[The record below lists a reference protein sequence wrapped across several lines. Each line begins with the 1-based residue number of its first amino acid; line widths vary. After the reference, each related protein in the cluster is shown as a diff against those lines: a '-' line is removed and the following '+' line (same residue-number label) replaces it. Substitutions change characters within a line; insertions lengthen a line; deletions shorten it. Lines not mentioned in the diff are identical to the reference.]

1 MESPHRNP
9 NFTTDRPVAVL
20 MVFLAAV
27 VFGYFSLGQLPVTLM
42 PEMSYPTLTVRTEY
56 PGAAPEEV
64 ENDISRRIEEAL
76 GVVSGLNEISSIS
89 RAGVSDVILEFVWG
103 TSMIDAIQN
112 TLEKLDL
119 VYMPREAEK
128 PLLLHYDPS
137 LDPVMELSLSGSSRS
152 IKYKGDEGLRRL
164 RRIAELQVKR
174 QIEPVKGVAAAR
186 VRGGLEEEIHVLI
199 DEAKLQRVNLSIS
212 QVLSRLRAENINA
225 AGGRIREGGAEYMI
239 RTINEY
245 QNLEEIAN
253 TIVFRRDGREIRV
266 KDLGEVVYGQ
276 RDREML
282 THTDGRE
289 SVQIDIYKE
298 ADANMVEVAKFVN
311 ELVGEISGSSR
322 STLAGKLRAEE
333 DAYLRVV
340 ADRSIFIDNSIKEVR
355 NTAIFGGILAIMVL
369 LGFLR
374 DIRTTAIIAVS
385 IPISILVTFAP
396 LNILEVSLNIM
407 SLGGLAMGIGMLVDS
422 SIVVLESIYR
432 CRQEGDSIRAAAIRG
447 TTEVRG
453 AVIASTLTSIC
464 VFFPMVFVEGL
475 AGQVFSDLGLT
486 VVTSLIASLIVAV
499 LFIPMLASRTGFK
512 LQAGV
517 GMVSHT
523 LGSIEGRISLS
534 TLWLRIILPI
544 VILLVVMIGLVLGYS
559 WWMVSI
565 SDDPRFEEEIVYGA
579 LALTTLTVCS
589 VAAFVCPLLA
599 SLAKRLHDLGQ
610 PAWWLL
616 AFLPILLPVFALMII
631 PELYLGLAASVLLLP
646 ICCIPGAILTIILL
660 VIPGNSTNNRFG
672 PASYQNQSLAKLWGS
687 FRAFYE
693 SMARNQGNFF
703 FQSVAAVYFALRLAI
718 SFMLELIGLSFLWSI
733 RTIGA
738 TCLFTYQIFLK
749 LGSLFALF
757 FRKSLGTSKDS
768 EETVDTRTRLYSKL
782 IRWALASPTAMAVL
796 TASCFA
802 LTYWVGTQLETELLP
817 EVHQSEFTFE
827 VALPVGTPLDQTVS
841 ILDDVEKTILK
852 DKEIKSKIEAI
863 EKAAADLSNTDPKAN
878 EVARLNME
886 KLLLEFSTITQE
898 MELKMPSQE
907 EIIETLKSGDSESFF
922 SGKFTDKTWERINDL
937 GNIDTLLVMY
947 GFDTTNMKR
956 SDEGEH
962 STRFKVL
969 LKPSDNPK
977 QTEEEV
983 IARLRSMFEEVPD
996 ITTRVTRPVLFS
1008 SKKPV
1013 VIQINGEELPELKQY
1028 SDEATAL
1035 LSKESD
1041 LADVEPTLRS
1051 GAPEVQITYDRQQ
1064 IIRHDLN
1071 LNSVANQVR
1080 DMVKGSEATRL
1091 NRRDRR
1097 VPIVVRLA
1105 EKDRAQV
1112 ADVGKLTINPGAETP
1127 IPLNSIAKLTVGEGP
1142 SEIRRIDGKR
1152 VALVQANIGDRSLGS
1167 AVETANRT
1175 LRQKIDWP
1183 GYMDFFITGQN
1194 KEWERSRSSLYLALG
1209 LSLFLVY
1216 VIMASQFESM
1226 VQPLIIMFT
1235 IPMAFV
1241 GTVLGLKILGIN
1253 LSVVVFLGM
1262 IMLAGIV
1269 VNNAIVLVDY
1279 ANKLRS
1285 RGLALKEAI
1294 VQAGC
1299 VRLRPILMTT
1309 ATTVLGLLP
1318 MALGLGDGAEIRTPM
1333 AIAVISGLLTST
1345 FLTLLVIPTIYYLFG
1360 LAGERLFQ
1368 VKEE

>member
-9 NFTTDRPVAVL
+9 SFTTDRPVAVL

-64 ENDISRRIEEAL
+64 ENDISRPIEEAL

-89 RAGVSDVILEFVWG
+89 RAGVSDVVLEFVWG
-103 TSMIDAIQN
+103 TPMVDAIQN

-119 VYMPREAEK
+119 VYLPREAEK

-137 LDPVMELSLSGSSRS
+137 LDPVMELSLSGSSSS
-152 IKYKGDEGLRRL
+152 IKYRGDEGLRRL

-174 QIEPVKGVAAAR
+174 LIEPVKGVAAAR

-199 DEAKLQRVNLSIS
+199 DEAKLQRVNLSIG

-245 QNLEEIAN
+245 QTLEEIAD
-253 TIVFRRDGREIRV
+253 TIVFRREGREIRV
-266 KDLGEVVYGQ
+266 KDLGQVVHGQ

-282 THTDGRE
+282 THTDGAE

-298 ADANMVEVAKFVN
+298 ADANMVAVAKRVIA
-311 ELVGEISGSSR
+311 LVGEVPTSR
-322 STLAGKLRAEE
+322 NKKDDKTKSPRELQREKMKKLFRGPTLAGKLFNEE
-333 DAYLRVV
+333 QAKLRVV
-340 ADRSIFIDNSIKEVR
+340 ADRSVFIDNSIKEVV
-355 NTAIFGGILAIMVL
+355 NTAIVGGILAVIVL
-369 LGFLR
+369 LLFLR
-374 DIRTTAIIAVS
+374 DIRTTAIIALS
-385 IPISILVTFAP
+385 IPISIFVTFAP
-396 LNILEVSLNIM
+396 LNLLNVSLNIM

-432 CRQEGDSIRAAAIRG
+432 CREEGDSTRSAAIRG

-486 VVTSLIASLIVAV
+486 VVTSLVAALIVAV

-512 LQAGV
+512 LQTGA
-517 GMVSHT
+517 GMVSHA
-523 LGSIEGRISLS
+523 LGSLEGRISLS
-534 TLWLRIILPI
+534 TLWLRIILPL
-544 VILLVVMIGLVLGYS
+544 VILLVVMIGLVLGYN

-565 SDDPRFEEEIVYGA
+565 SDDPRFEEEIVYRT

-589 VAAFVCPLLA
+589 VAACAWPLFIA
-599 SLAKRLHDLGQ
+599 LAKRLHDLGQ
-610 PAWWLL
+610 SAWWLL
-616 AFLPILLPVFALMII
+616 TFLPIPLPVLVMILSTELFQALVLIALPILLLV
-631 PELYLGLAASVLLLP
+631 
-646 ICCIPGAILTIILL
+646 CCIPGAILTILLL
-660 VIPGNSTNNRFG
+660 VIPGGAGDNRFG
-672 PASYQNQSLAKLWGS
+672 PSAENNPRLAKLWGS
-687 FRAFYE
+687 FRAFDE
-693 SMARNQGNFF
+693 SRKRSGQTFLFTAP
-703 FQSVAAVYFALRLAI
+703 YFVLRLAI
-718 SFMLELIGLSFLWSI
+718 SFLLEVIGLSLVWTI
-733 RTIGA
+733 RVLTGA
-738 TCLFTYQIFLK
+738 ALFGYRVLLK
-749 LGSLFALF
+749 IGSLFGRLF
-757 FRKSLGTSKDS
+757 SRFGDGKIADS
-768 EETVDTRTRLYSKL
+768 ADGDSGVYPRL
-782 IRWALASPTAMAVL
+782 IRWALASPAAMPALIVGCFGL
-796 TASCFA
+796 TW
-802 LTYWVGTQLETELLP
+802 WVGKQLETELLP

-827 VALPVGTPLDQTVS
+827 ASLPVGTPLDQTIS
-841 ILDDVEKTILK
+841 ILDGVEKSILK
-852 DKEIKSKIEAI
+852 KKEA
-863 EKAAADLSNTDPKAN
+863 
-878 EVARLNME
+878 
-886 KLLLEFSTITQE
+886 
-898 MELKMPSQE
+898 
-907 EIIETLKSGDSESFF
+907 
-922 SGKFTDKTWERINDL
+922 L
-937 GNIDTLLVMY
+937 GIDTLLVMY

-962 STRFKVL
+962 SARFKVL
-969 LKPSDNPK
+969 LKPSSKPSEA
-977 QTEEEV
+977 EERV
-983 IARLRSMFEEVPD
+983 IGKLRAMFGEVPD
-996 ITTRVTRPVLFS
+996 MTTRVTRPVLFS

-1013 VIQINGEELPELKQY
+1013 VIQINGDDLPELKRY

-1035 LSKESD
+1035 LSREPA

-1064 IIRHDLN
+1064 IIRHGLN
-1071 LNSVANQVR
+1071 LSTVANQVR
-1080 DMVKGSEATRL
+1080 DMVKGAEATRF

-1105 EKDRAQV
+1105 EKDRGQV
-1112 ADVGKLTINPGAETP
+1112 ADVGKLTINPGGDTP

-1152 VALVQANIGDRSLGS
+1152 VALVQANIGAGSLGT
-1167 AVETANRT
+1167 AVDAAKRT
-1175 LRQKIDWP
+1175 LDQGINWP
-1183 GYMDFFITGQN
+1183 GYMRFFITGQN
-1194 KEWERSRSSLYLALG
+1194 EEWERSRTSLYLALG

-1216 VIMASQFESM
+1216 VIMASQFESL
-1226 VQPLIIMFT
+1226 VQPFIIMFT

-1241 GTVLGLKILGIN
+1241 GTVLGLKMLGIN

-1279 ANKLRS
+1279 ANTLRG
-1285 RGLALKEAI
+1285 RGLALREAI
-1294 VQAGC
+1294 IQAGC

-1333 AIAVISGLLTST
+1333 AVAVICGLLTST
-1345 FLTLLVIPTIYYLFG
+1345 VLTLLVIPTIYYLFG
-1360 LAGERLFQ
+1360 LAGQRFFQ
-1368 VKEE
+1368 AREE

>member
-27 VFGYFSLGQLPVTLM
+27 VFGYFSLSQLPVTLM

-103 TSMIDAIQN
+103 TPMVDAIQN

-119 VYMPREAEK
+119 VYLPREAEK

-137 LDPVMELSLSGSSRS
+137 LDPVMELSLSGSSSS
-152 IKYKGDEGLRRL
+152 IKYRGDEGLRRL

-174 QIEPVKGVAAAR
+174 LIEPIKGVAAAR

-199 DEAKLQRVNLSIS
+199 DEAKLQRVNLSIN

-245 QNLEEIAN
+245 QTLEEIAD
-253 TIVFRRDGREIRV
+253 TIVFRREGREIRV
-266 KDLGEVVYGQ
+266 KDLGQVVHGQ

-282 THTDGRE
+282 THTDGEE

-298 ADANMVEVAKFVN
+298 ADANMVAVAKRVTA
-311 ELVGEISGSSR
+311 LVGEVPSPGKKKEDKPKDSR
-322 STLAGKLRAEE
+322 ELQREKMKNFFRGPTLAGKLYNEE
-333 DAYLRVV
+333 QAKLRVV
-340 ADRSIFIDNSIKEVR
+340 ADRSVFIDNSIQEVL
-355 NTAIFGGILAIMVL
+355 NTAMLGGLLAVIVL
-369 LGFLR
+369 LLFLR
-374 DIRTTAIIAVS
+374 DIRTTAIIALS

-396 LNILEVSLNIM
+396 LNILDVSLNIM

-432 CRQEGDSIRAAAIRG
+432 CREEGDSTRAAAIRG

-486 VVTSLIASLIVAV
+486 VVTSLIAALIVAV
-499 LFIPMLASRTGFK
+499 LFIPMLASRGGFK
-512 LQAGV
+512 LQSGGLVLHA
-517 GMVSHT
+517 
-523 LGSIEGRISLS
+523 LGSLQGRISLP
-534 TLWLRIILPI
+534 TLWRG
-544 VILLVVMIGLVLGYS
+544 ILLPLCVLLALMVGAKLGYTYWS
-559 WWMVSI
+559 MREI
-565 SDDPRFEEEIVYGA
+565 DDPETLEKISFGASA
-579 LALTTLTVCS
+579 LAMFSLWSNVCTWPLF
-589 VAAFVCPLLA
+589 VA
-599 SLAKRLHDLGQ
+599 LAKRLHDRGKSV
-610 PAWWLL
+610 WWLL
-616 AFLPILLPVFALMII
+616 AVFPVFEGLFLP
-631 PELYLGLAASVLLLP
+631 GSV
-646 ICCIPGAILTIILL
+646 GD
-660 VIPGNSTNNRFG
+660 NRFG
-672 PASYQNQSLAKLWGS
+672 PSAENSPSLAKLWGS
-687 FRAFYE
+687 FRNYDE
-693 SMARNQGNFF
+693 SRKRIGRLFRYTAP
-703 FQSVAAVYFALRLAI
+703 YFALRLII
-718 SFMLELIGLSFLWSI
+718 SLLLELIGLSLVWSI
-733 RTIGA
+733 RIVTGIALYG
-738 TCLFTYQIFLK
+738 YRSVLK
-749 LGSLFALF
+749 IGSLFGFLF
-757 FRKSLGTSKDS
+757 SRSGSGKTGNIADVTSGF
-768 EETVDTRTRLYSKL
+768 YSRL
-782 IRWALASPTAMAVL
+782 IRWALASPGVMLALIVGCFGL
-796 TASCFA
+796 T
-802 LTYWVGTQLETELLP
+802 WWIGKQLETELLP

-827 VALPVGTPLDQTVS
+827 ASLPVGTPLDRTIS
-841 ILDDVEKTILK
+841 ILDEIEKSILK
-852 DKEIKSKIEAI
+852 KRE
-863 EKAAADLSNTDPKAN
+863 
-878 EVARLNME
+878 
-886 KLLLEFSTITQE
+886 
-898 MELKMPSQE
+898 ELGIGS
-907 EIIETLKSGDSESFF
+907 
-922 SGKFTDKTWERINDL
+922 
-937 GNIDTLLVMY
+937 LLVMY

-962 STRFKVL
+962 SARFKVL
-969 LKPSDNPK
+969 LEPSKNPEK
-977 QTEEEV
+977 AENRV
-983 IARLRSMFEEVPD
+983 IARLRAMFSEVPD
-996 ITTRVTRPVLFS
+996 VTTRVTRPVLFS

-1013 VIQINGEELPELKQY
+1013 VIQINGEDLPELKRY

-1035 LSKESD
+1035 LAREPA

-1064 IIRHDLN
+1064 IIRHGLN

-1105 EKDRAQV
+1105 KKDREQV
-1112 ADVGKLTINPGAETP
+1112 ADVGKLTINPGADTP

-1152 VALVQANIGDRSLGS
+1152 VALVQANIGAGSLGT
-1167 AVETANRT
+1167 AVEAANGA
-1175 LRQKIDWP
+1175 LGQGINWP
-1183 GYMDFFITGQN
+1183 GHMDFFITGQN
-1194 KEWERSRSSLYLALG
+1194 REWERSRTSLYLALG

-1216 VIMASQFESM
+1216 VIMASQFESL
-1226 VQPLIIMFT
+1226 VQPFIIMFT

-1241 GTVLGLKILGIN
+1241 GTVLGLKMLGIN

-1279 ANKLRS
+1279 ANTLRG
-1285 RGLALKEAI
+1285 RGLALREAI
-1294 VQAGC
+1294 VRAGC

-1333 AIAVISGLLTST
+1333 AVAVISGLLTST
-1345 FLTLLVIPTIYYLFG
+1345 VLTLLVIPTIYYLFG

-1368 VKEE
+1368 ARQE

>member
-1 MESPHRNP
+1 MESQHRNP

-20 MVFLAAV
+20 MVFLASV

-76 GVVSGLNEISSIS
+76 GVVGGLNKISSIS

-103 TSMIDAIQN
+103 TSMVDAIQN

-119 VYMPREAEK
+119 VRMPREAEK

-174 QIEPVKGVAAAR
+174 AIEPITGVAAAR

-212 QVLSRLRAENINA
+212 QILNRLRAENINA

-253 TIVFRRDGREIRV
+253 TIVFRREGREIRV
-266 KDLGEVVYGQ
+266 KDLGQVVYGQ

-282 THTDGRE
+282 THTNGE
-289 SVQIDIYKE
+289 VSVQIDIYKE
-298 ADANMVEVAKFVN
+298 ADANMIAVAKRVRA
-311 ELVGEISGSSR
+311 LIGEPTMKDDSESSGISAGGRGGPGRRSSR
-322 STLAGKLRAEE
+322 SSSYRREQFLAMFRGPTLAGKLNAEE
-333 DAYLRVV
+333 QAKLRVV
-340 ADRSIFIDNSIKEVR
+340 ADRSIFIDNSIQEVVK
-355 NTAIFGGILAIMVL
+355 TAIMGGILAVIVL
-369 LGFLR
+369 LLFLR
-374 DIRTTAIIAVS
+374 DIRTTSIIAVS

-396 LNILEVSLNIM
+396 LNILQVSLNIM

-432 CRQEGDSIRAAAIRG
+432 CREEGDTTRSAAIRG
-447 TTEVRG
+447 TKEVRG

-486 VVTSLIASLIVAV
+486 VVTSLIAALIVAV
-499 LFIPMLASRTGFK
+499 LFIPMLASRTGFR
-512 LQAGV
+512 LQAGI
-517 GMVSHT
+517 GMVSHG
-523 LGSIEGRISLS
+523 LGSLEGRISLS
-534 TLWLRIILPI
+534 TLWLRILLPMG
-544 VILLVVMIGLVLGYS
+544 VLLVLMVGMVLGYTY
-559 WWMVSI
+559 WMMQDV
-565 SDDPRFEEEIVYGA
+565 DDLQIDENVAYGA
-579 LALTTLTVCS
+579 LAGTVFTVW
-589 VAAFVCPLLA
+589 VAACAWPLFIA
-599 SLAKRLHDLGQ
+599 LAKRLHDRGKS
-610 PAWWLL
+610 AWWLL
-616 AFLPILLPVFALMII
+616 AVFPLFESLFLP
-631 PELYLGLAASVLLLP
+631 GD
-646 ICCIPGAILTIILL
+646 PGD
-660 VIPGNSTNNRFG
+660 NRFG
-672 PASYQNQSLAKLWGS
+672 PSAPDSQRLAKLWGT
-687 FRAFYE
+687 FRAFDE
-693 SMARNQGNFF
+693 SRKRSGQTFLFTAP
-703 FQSVAAVYFALRLAI
+703 YFALRLAI
-718 SFMLELIGLSFLWSI
+718 SFLLEVIGLSLVWSI
-733 RTIGA
+733 RAIA
-738 TCLFTYQIFLK
+738 FIL
-749 LGSLFALF
+749 LGIYRAIL
-757 FRKSLGTSKDS
+757 RVGRWLGMLLSRLIPSKTD
-768 EETVDTRTRLYSKL
+768 ETEMDINRGFYPRL
-782 IRWALASPTAMAVL
+782 IRWALASPGIMLALIVGCFGL
-796 TASCFA
+796 TW
-802 LTYWVGTQLETELLP
+802 WVGKQLETELLP

-827 VALPVGTPLDQTVS
+827 VSLPVGTPLGQTVS
-841 ILDDVEKTILK
+841 ILDDVETTILK
-852 DKEIKSKIEAI
+852 KRE
-863 EKAAADLSNTDPKAN
+863 
-878 EVARLNME
+878 
-886 KLLLEFSTITQE
+886 
-898 MELKMPSQE
+898 EL
-907 EIIETLKSGDSESFF
+907 G
-922 SGKFTDKTWERINDL
+922 
-937 GNIDTLLVMY
+937 IDTLLVMY
-947 GFDTTNMKR
+947 GFDTTNMKH

-962 STRFKVL
+962 SARFKVL
-969 LKPSDNPK
+969 LEPTDNPEQAEK
-977 QTEEEV
+977 EV
-983 IARLRSMFEEVPD
+983 IARLRGMFEEVPD
-996 ITTRVTRPVLFS
+996 VTTRVTRPVLFS

-1013 VIQINGEELPELKQY
+1013 VIQINGDDLPELKRY

-1035 LSKESD
+1035 LSREPA

-1064 IIRHDLN
+1064 IIRHGLN
-1071 LNSVANQVR
+1071 LSTVANQVR
-1080 DMVKGSEATRL
+1080 DMVKGAEATRF

-1105 EKDRAQV
+1105 ESDREQV
-1112 ADVGKLTINPGAETP
+1112 ADVGKLTINPGGDTP

-1152 VALVQANIGDRSLGS
+1152 VALVQANIGAGSLGS
-1167 AVETANRT
+1167 AVEVAKRT
-1175 LRQKIDWP
+1175 LGQGIDWP
-1183 GYMDFFITGQN
+1183 GYMGFFITGQN
-1194 KEWERSRSSLYLALG
+1194 EEWERSRTSLYLALG

-1216 VIMASQFESM
+1216 VIMASQFESL
-1226 VQPLIIMFT
+1226 VQPFIIMFT

-1241 GTVLGLKILGIN
+1241 GTVLGLKWLGIN

-1279 ANKLRS
+1279 ANTLRG

-1299 VRLRPILMTT
+1299 IRLRPILMTT

-1333 AIAVISGLLTST
+1333 AIAVICGLLTST
-1345 FLTLLVIPTIYYLFG
+1345 FLTLMVIPTIYYLFG

-1368 VKEE
+1368 AKPE

>member
-1 MESPHRNP
+1 MGMEPSNRNH

-76 GVVSGLNEISSIS
+76 GVVGGLNEISSIS

-103 TSMIDAIQN
+103 TSMGDAIQN

-119 VYMPREAEK
+119 VRMPREAEK

-137 LDPVMELSLSGSSRS
+137 LDPVMELSLSGSSKS
-152 IKYKGDEGLRRL
+152 IKYQGDEGLRRL

-174 QIEPVKGVAAAR
+174 RLEPIKGVAAAR

-239 RTINEY
+239 RTVNEY
-245 QNLEEIAN
+245 QNLEEIAD

-266 KDLGEVVYGQ
+266 KDLGQVVYGQ
-276 RDREML
+276 RDREMM
-282 THTDGRE
+282 TKTDGAE

-298 ADANMVEVAKFVN
+298 ADANMIKVADDVKK
-311 ELVGEISGSSR
+311 LVGEISGSTR

-340 ADRSIFIDNSIKEVR
+340 ADRSIFIDNSISEVKQ
-355 NTAIFGGILAIMVL
+355 TAYMGGILAIIVL
-369 LGFLR
+369 LLFLR
-374 DIRTTAIIAVS
+374 DLRTTAIIALS

-396 LNILEVSLNIM
+396 LNILDVSLNIM

-432 CRQEGDSIRAAAIRG
+432 CREEGDSIRNAAIRG
-447 TTEVRG
+447 TKEVRG

-499 LFIPMLASRTGFK
+499 LFIPMLASRAGFHLK
-512 LQAGV
+512 SGV
-517 GMVSHT
+517 GMASHFF
-523 LGSIEGRISLS
+523 GSIKGRLSLS
-534 TLWLRIILPI
+534 AFWLGFMLPA
-544 VILLVVMIGLVLGYS
+544 VVLLGAMIGLSEGYAA
-559 WWMVSI
+559 WMVSAV
-565 SDDPRFEEEIVYGA
+565 DDPRFEKEIND
-579 LALTTLTVCS
+579 TS
-589 VAAFVCPLLA
+589 VAYSVLRIWAWVCLVPLIIA
-599 SLAKRLHDLGQ
+599 WAKRLHDVGMS
-610 PAWWLL
+610 AWWLITIVV
-616 AFLPILLPVFALMII
+616 PIFVSFVRGDS
-631 PELYLGLAASVLLLP
+631 ELNRYGESNTEDQN
-646 ICCIPGAILTIILL
+646 LT
-660 VIPGNSTNNRFG
+660 
-672 PASYQNQSLAKLWGS
+672 KLWGS
-687 FRAFYE
+687 FGAFVNSYK
-693 SMARNQGNFF
+693 GIKIFF
-703 FQSVAAVYFALRLAI
+703 SRYRIPELYYFAWVFTSLYFVLRLAI
-718 SFMLELIGLSFLWSI
+718 SFLLELIGLSLVWLIRAVAFLSLAI
-733 RTIGA
+733 YRGITIIGA
-738 TCLFTYQIFLK
+738 YLGRGLNKIFGK
-749 LGSLFALF
+749 KTGEDNVWIYNS
-757 FRKSLGTSKDS
+757 
-768 EETVDTRTRLYSKL
+768 L
-782 IRWALASPTAMAVL
+782 IRWAINSPVSMIVLAIA
-796 TASCFA
+796 CFFI
-802 LTYWVGTQLETELLP
+802 TYTVGRQLDTELLP

-827 VALPVGTPLDQTVS
+827 VALPVGTPLDQTVKILGEVEKK
-841 ILDDVEKTILK
+841 ILD
-852 DKEIKSKIEAI
+852 SK
-863 EKAAADLSNTDPKAN
+863 NN
-878 EVARLNME
+878 EDN
-886 KLLLEFSTITQE
+886 K
-898 MELKMPSQE
+898 
-907 EIIETLKSGDSESFF
+907 
-922 SGKFTDKTWERINDL
+922 
-937 GNIDTLLVMY
+937 IDTLLVMY
-947 GFDTTNMKR
+947 GFDTSNMKR

-962 STRFKVL
+962 SARFKVL
-969 LKPSDNPK
+969 LKETATPYA
-977 QTEEEV
+977 TEELV
-983 IARLRSMFEEVPD
+983 IAKLRELFDDVPD

-1013 VIQINGEELPELKQY
+1013 VIQINGEELPELKEY
-1028 SDEATAL
+1028 SDQSTTL
-1035 LSKESD
+1035 LSKESE
-1041 LADVEPTLRS
+1041 LTDVEPTLRS

-1064 IIRHDLN
+1064 IIRHGLN
-1071 LNSVANQVR
+1071 INSIANQVR

-1105 EKDRAQV
+1105 KEDRGQV
-1112 ADVGKLTINPGAETP
+1112 ADVGQLTVNPSGETP
-1127 IPLNSIAKLTVGEGP
+1127 IPLNAVAELTVGEGP

-1152 VALVQANIGDRSLGS
+1152 VALVQANIGDGSLGS
-1167 AVETANRT
+1167 AVEVAKRV
-1175 LRQKIDWP
+1175 LMEKVDWP

-1194 KEWERSRSSLYLALG
+1194 KEWERSRTSLYLALG

-1216 VIMASQFESM
+1216 VIMASQFESLT
-1226 VQPLIIMFT
+1226 QPLIIMFT

-1241 GTVLGLKILGIN
+1241 GTVLGLEILGIN

-1279 ANKLRS
+1279 ANTLRG
-1285 RGLALKEAI
+1285 RGIPLKEAI
-1294 VQAGC
+1294 IKAGC

-1318 MALGLGDGAEIRTPM
+1318 MAIGLGDGAEIRTPM
-1333 AIAVISGLLTST
+1333 AVAVISGLLTST
-1345 FLTLLVIPTIYYLFG
+1345 LLTLLVIPTIYYLFA
-1360 LAGERLFQ
+1360 LVGERFFQ
-1368 VKEE
+1368 SVEE

>member
-1 MESPHRNP
+1 MESQHRNP

-20 MVFLAAV
+20 MVFLASV

-76 GVVSGLNEISSIS
+76 GVVGGLNKISSIS

-103 TSMIDAIQN
+103 TSMVDAIQN

-119 VYMPREAEK
+119 VRMPREAEK

-174 QIEPVKGVAAAR
+174 AIEPITGVAAAR

-212 QVLSRLRAENINA
+212 QILNRLRAENINA

-253 TIVFRRDGREIRV
+253 TIVFRREGREIRV
-266 KDLGEVVYGQ
+266 KDLGQVVYGQ

-282 THTDGRE
+282 THTNGE
-289 SVQIDIYKE
+289 VSVQIDIYKE
-298 ADANMVEVAKFVN
+298 ADANMIAVAKRVRA
-311 ELVGEISGSSR
+311 LIGEPTMKDDSESSGISAGGRGGPGRRSSR
-322 STLAGKLRAEE
+322 SSSYRREQFLAMFRGPTLAGKLNAEE
-333 DAYLRVV
+333 QAKLRVV
-340 ADRSIFIDNSIKEVR
+340 ADRSIFIDNSIQEVVK
-355 NTAIFGGILAIMVL
+355 TAIMGGILAVIVL
-369 LGFLR
+369 LLFLR
-374 DIRTTAIIAVS
+374 DIRTTSIIAVS

-396 LNILEVSLNIM
+396 LNILQVSLNIM

-432 CRQEGDSIRAAAIRG
+432 CREEGDTTRSAAIRG
-447 TTEVRG
+447 TKEVRG

-486 VVTSLIASLIVAV
+486 VVTSLIAALIVAV
-499 LFIPMLASRTGFK
+499 LFIPMLASRTGFR
-512 LQAGV
+512 LQAGI
-517 GMVSHT
+517 GMVSHG
-523 LGSIEGRISLS
+523 LGSLEGRISLA
-534 TLWLRIILPI
+534 TLWLRILLPMG
-544 VILLVVMIGLVLGYS
+544 VLLVLMVGMVLGYTY
-559 WWMVSI
+559 WMMQDV
-565 SDDPRFEEEIVYGA
+565 DDLQIDENVAYGA
-579 LALTTLTVCS
+579 LAGTVFTVW
-589 VAAFVCPLLA
+589 VAACAWPLFIT
-599 SLAKRLHDLGQ
+599 LAKRLHDRGKS
-610 PAWWLL
+610 AWWLL
-616 AFLPILLPVFALMII
+616 AVFPLFESLFLP
-631 PELYLGLAASVLLLP
+631 GD
-646 ICCIPGAILTIILL
+646 PGD
-660 VIPGNSTNNRFG
+660 NRFG
-672 PASYQNQSLAKLWGS
+672 PSAPDSQRLAKLWGA
-687 FRAFYE
+687 FRAFDE
-693 SMARNQGNFF
+693 SRKRSGQTFLFTAP
-703 FQSVAAVYFALRLAI
+703 YFALRLAI
-718 SFMLELIGLSFLWSI
+718 SFLLEVIGLSLVWSI
-733 RTIGA
+733 RTIA
-738 TCLFTYQIFLK
+738 FIL
-749 LGSLFALF
+749 LGIYRAIL
-757 FRKSLGTSKDS
+757 RVGRWLGMLLSRLIPSKGD
-768 EETVDTRTRLYSKL
+768 ETEMDINRGFYPRL
-782 IRWALASPTAMAVL
+782 IRWALASPGIMLALIVGCFGL
-796 TASCFA
+796 TW
-802 LTYWVGTQLETELLP
+802 WVGKQLETELLP

-827 VALPVGTPLDQTVS
+827 VSLPVGTPLGQTVS
-841 ILDDVEKTILK
+841 ILDDVETTILK
-852 DKEIKSKIEAI
+852 IRE
-863 EKAAADLSNTDPKAN
+863 
-878 EVARLNME
+878 
-886 KLLLEFSTITQE
+886 
-898 MELKMPSQE
+898 EL
-907 EIIETLKSGDSESFF
+907 G
-922 SGKFTDKTWERINDL
+922 
-937 GNIDTLLVMY
+937 IDTLLVMY

-962 STRFKVL
+962 SARFKVL
-969 LKPSDNPK
+969 LEPTDNPEQAEK
-977 QTEEEV
+977 EV
-983 IARLRSMFEEVPD
+983 IARLRDMFEEVPD
-996 ITTRVTRPVLFS
+996 VTTRVTRPVLFS

-1013 VIQINGEELPELKQY
+1013 VIQINGDDLPELKRY

-1035 LSKESD
+1035 LSREPA

-1064 IIRHDLN
+1064 IIRHGLN
-1071 LNSVANQVR
+1071 LSTVANQVR
-1080 DMVKGSEATRL
+1080 DMVKGAEATRF

-1105 EKDRAQV
+1105 ESDREQV
-1112 ADVGKLTINPGAETP
+1112 ADVGKLTINPGGDTP

-1152 VALVQANIGDRSLGS
+1152 VALVQANIGAGSLGS
-1167 AVETANRT
+1167 AVEVAKRT
-1175 LRQKIDWP
+1175 LGQGIDWP

-1194 KEWERSRSSLYLALG
+1194 EEWERSRTSLYLALG

-1216 VIMASQFESM
+1216 VIMASQFESL
-1226 VQPLIIMFT
+1226 VQPFIIMFT

-1241 GTVLGLKILGIN
+1241 GTVLGLKWLGIN

-1279 ANKLRS
+1279 ANTLRG

-1299 VRLRPILMTT
+1299 IRLRPILMTT

-1333 AIAVISGLLTST
+1333 AIAVICGLLTST
-1345 FLTLLVIPTIYYLFG
+1345 FLTLMVIPTIYYLFG

-1368 VKEE
+1368 AKPE

>member
-20 MVFLAAV
+20 MVFLAAI
-27 VFGYFSLGQLPVTLM
+27 VFGYFSLIQLPVTLM

-76 GVVSGLNEISSIS
+76 GVVGGLNEISSIS

-103 TSMIDAIQN
+103 TSMVDAIQN

-119 VYMPREAEK
+119 VRLPREAEK

-174 QIEPVKGVAAAR
+174 QIEPIKGVAAAR

-199 DEAKLQRVNLSIS
+199 NEAKLQRVSLSIN
-212 QVLSRLRAENINA
+212 QVISRLRAENINA
-225 AGGRIREGGAEYMI
+225 AGGRIQEGGAEYMI

-245 QNLEEIAN
+245 QSLEEIAN
-253 TIVFRRDGREIRV
+253 TIVFRREGREIRV
-266 KDLGEVVYGQ
+266 KDLGQVVHGQ
-276 RDREML
+276 RDREMM
-282 THTDGRE
+282 TKTDGNE

-298 ADANMVEVAKFVN
+298 ADANMINVAEQVTRLIGKT
-311 ELVGEISGSSR
+311 SGSSR

-340 ADRSIFIDNSIKEVR
+340 ADRSIFIDSSISEVKS
-355 NTAIFGGILAIMVL
+355 TAYVGGMLAIFVL
-369 LGFLR
+369 LIFLR
-374 DIRTTAIIAVS
+374 DLRTTAIIALS
-385 IPISILVTFAP
+385 IPISIFITFAP
-396 LNILEVSLNIM
+396 LNILNVTLNIM

-432 CRQEGDSIRAAAIRG
+432 CREEGDSIRKAAIRG
-447 TTEVRG
+447 TKEVRG

-499 LFIPMLASRTGFK
+499 LFIPMLASRTGFQLK
-512 LQAGV
+512 SDA
-517 GMVSHT
+517 GMVSHFFGT
-523 LGSIEGRISLS
+523 INGRMSLRS
-534 TLWLRIILPI
+534 HWLRFVLPAAA
-544 VILLVVMIGLVLGYS
+544 LLGAMLVVVLSYT
-559 WWMVSI
+559 WWMVGAM
-565 SDDPRFEEEIVYGA
+565 DDPKFEEEIVYGA
-579 LALTTLTVCS
+579 VAMSVFSFWQLVCFIPGII
-589 VAAFVCPLLA
+589 A
-599 SLAKRLHDLGQ
+599 LAKRLHDLGWT
-610 PAWWLL
+610 AWWLL
-616 AFLPILLPVFALMII
+616 AAAAPPVVAMIAFVVAAIALGENFKPETFALF
-631 PELYLGLAASVLLLP
+631 GVSW
-646 ICCIPGAILTIILL
+646 LL
-660 VIPGNSTNNRFG
+660 VLVSWAPAGLLTLLCSVVPGSKSENRFG
-672 PASYQNQSLAKLWGS
+672 QADQEGQTLAKFWGS
-687 FRAFYE
+687 FRAFGE
-693 SMARNQGNFF
+693 SHQRNELVFWI
-703 FQSVAAVYFALRLAI
+703 AIPYFVLRLAI
-718 SFMLELIGLSFLWSI
+718 SFLLEMIGLSLVWVI
-733 RTIGA
+733 RAVAFVALTVYRGIMKIGSLIGA
-738 TCLFTYQIFLK
+738 VFSKVFGEPSDDTTE
-749 LGSLFALF
+749 
-757 FRKSLGTSKDS
+757 GTGKGIYR
-768 EETVDTRTRLYSKL
+768 VL
-782 IRWALASPTAMAVL
+782 IRWALDSPMVMIALA
-796 TASCFA
+796 AACFW
-802 LTYWVGTQLETELLP
+802 LTYSVGRSLETELLP

-827 VALPVGTPLDQTVS
+827 VSLPVGTPLDETVKLLGNVEQK
-841 ILDDVEKTILK
+841 ILDSKK
-852 DKEIKSKIEAI
+852 DKDSKIE
-863 EKAAADLSNTDPKAN
+863 
-878 EVARLNME
+878 
-886 KLLLEFSTITQE
+886 
-898 MELKMPSQE
+898 
-907 EIIETLKSGDSESFF
+907 
-922 SGKFTDKTWERINDL
+922 
-937 GNIDTLLVMY
+937 TLLVMY
-947 GFDTTNMKR
+947 GFDTSNMKR

-962 STRFKVL
+962 SARFKVL
-969 LKPSDNPK
+969 LKKTNNPHE
-977 QTEEEV
+977 TEEKV
-983 IARLRSMFEEVPD
+983 IAQLRELFDDVPD

-1013 VIQINGEELPELKQY
+1013 VIQINGDELPELKEY
-1028 SDEATAL
+1028 SDQATAL
-1035 LSKESD
+1035 LSKESE

-1064 IIRHDLN
+1064 IIRHGLN
-1071 LNSVANQVR
+1071 INSIAEQVR

-1105 EKDRAQV
+1105 EKDREQV
-1112 ADVGKLTINPGAETP
+1112 ADVGQLTVNPGDETP

-1142 SEIRRIDGKR
+1142 SEIRRIDGNR
-1152 VALVQANIGDRSLGS
+1152 VALVQANIGSGSLGS
-1167 AVETANRT
+1167 AVKTAETLLGNT
-1175 LRQKIDWP
+1175 LNLP
-1183 GYMDFFITGQN
+1183 GYMDFLITGQN
-1194 KEWERSRSSLYLALG
+1194 KEWQRSRTSLFLALG

-1216 VIMASQFESM
+1216 VIMASQFESL
-1226 VQPLIIMFT
+1226 VQPFIIMFT

-1241 GTVLGLKILGIN
+1241 GTVLGLKFIGIN
-1253 LSVVVFLGM
+1253 VSVVVFLGM

-1279 ANKLRS
+1279 TNTLRS

-1294 VQAGC
+1294 IQAGC

-1333 AIAVISGLLTST
+1333 AVAVICGLITST
-1345 FLTLLVIPTIYYLFG
+1345 VLTLLVIPTIYYLFG
-1360 LAGERLFQ
+1360 LVGERYFKA
-1368 VKEE
+1368 VEA

>member
-1 MESPHRNP
+1 MESQHRNP

-20 MVFLAAV
+20 MVFLASV

-76 GVVSGLNEISSIS
+76 GVVGGLNKISSIS

-103 TSMIDAIQN
+103 TSMVDAIQN

-119 VYMPREAEK
+119 VRMPREAEK

-174 QIEPVKGVAAAR
+174 AIEPITGVAAAR

-212 QVLSRLRAENINA
+212 QILNRLRAENINA

-253 TIVFRRDGREIRV
+253 TIVFRREGREIRV
-266 KDLGEVVYGQ
+266 KDLGQVVYGQ

-282 THTDGRE
+282 THTNGE
-289 SVQIDIYKE
+289 VSVQIDIYKE
-298 ADANMVEVAKFVN
+298 ADANMIAVAKRVRA
-311 ELVGEISGSSR
+311 LIGEPTMKDDSESSGISAGGRGGPGRRSSR
-322 STLAGKLRAEE
+322 SSSYRREQFLAMFRGPTLAGKLNAEE
-333 DAYLRVV
+333 QAKLRVV
-340 ADRSIFIDNSIKEVR
+340 ADRSIFIDNSIQEVVK
-355 NTAIFGGILAIMVL
+355 TAILGGILAVIVL
-369 LGFLR
+369 LLFLR
-374 DIRTTAIIAVS
+374 DIRTTSIIAVS

-396 LNILEVSLNIM
+396 LNILQVSLNIM

-432 CRQEGDSIRAAAIRG
+432 CREEGDTTRSAAIRG
-447 TTEVRG
+447 TKEVRG

-486 VVTSLIASLIVAV
+486 VVTSLIAALIVAV

-512 LQAGV
+512 LQAGI
-517 GMVSHT
+517 GMVSHG
-523 LGSIEGRISLS
+523 LGSLEGRISLS
-534 TLWLRIILPI
+534 TLWLRILLPMG
-544 VILLVVMIGLVLGYS
+544 VLLVLMVGMVLGYTY
-559 WWMVSI
+559 WMMQDV
-565 SDDPRFEEEIVYGA
+565 DDLQIDENVAYGA
-579 LALTTLTVCS
+579 LAGTVFTVW
-589 VAAFVCPLLA
+589 VAAFAWPLFIT
-599 SLAKRLHDLGQ
+599 LAKRLHDRGKS
-610 PAWWLL
+610 AWWLL
-616 AFLPILLPVFALMII
+616 AVFPLFESLFLP
-631 PELYLGLAASVLLLP
+631 GD
-646 ICCIPGAILTIILL
+646 PGD
-660 VIPGNSTNNRFG
+660 NRFG
-672 PASYQNQSLAKLWGS
+672 PSAPDSQRLAKLWGA
-687 FRAFYE
+687 FRAFDE
-693 SMARNQGNFF
+693 SRKRSGQTFLFTAP
-703 FQSVAAVYFALRLAI
+703 YFALRLTI
-718 SFMLELIGLSFLWSI
+718 SFLLEVIGLSLVWSI
-733 RTIGA
+733 RTIA
-738 TCLFTYQIFLK
+738 FIL
-749 LGSLFALF
+749 LGIYRAIL
-757 FRKSLGTSKDS
+757 RVGRWLGMLLSRLIPSKTD
-768 EETVDTRTRLYSKL
+768 ETEMDINRGFYPRL
-782 IRWALASPTAMAVL
+782 IRWALASPGIMLALIVGCFGL
-796 TASCFA
+796 TW
-802 LTYWVGTQLETELLP
+802 WVGKQLETELLP

-827 VALPVGTPLDQTVS
+827 VSLPVGTPLGQTVS
-841 ILDDVEKTILK
+841 ILDDVETTILK
-852 DKEIKSKIEAI
+852 IRE
-863 EKAAADLSNTDPKAN
+863 
-878 EVARLNME
+878 
-886 KLLLEFSTITQE
+886 
-898 MELKMPSQE
+898 EL
-907 EIIETLKSGDSESFF
+907 G
-922 SGKFTDKTWERINDL
+922 
-937 GNIDTLLVMY
+937 IDTLLVMY

-962 STRFKVL
+962 SARFKVL
-969 LKPSDNPK
+969 LEPTDNPEQAEK
-977 QTEEEV
+977 EV
-983 IARLRSMFEEVPD
+983 IARLRGMFEEVPD
-996 ITTRVTRPVLFS
+996 VTTRVTRPVLFS

-1013 VIQINGEELPELKQY
+1013 VIQINGDDLPELKRY

-1035 LSKESD
+1035 LSREPA

-1064 IIRHDLN
+1064 IIRHGLN
-1071 LNSVANQVR
+1071 LSTVANQVR
-1080 DMVKGSEATRL
+1080 DMVKGAEATRF

-1105 EKDRAQV
+1105 ESDREQV
-1112 ADVGKLTINPGAETP
+1112 ADVGKLTINPGGDTP

-1152 VALVQANIGDRSLGS
+1152 VALVQANIGGGSLGA
-1167 AVETANRT
+1167 AVETAESA
-1175 LRQKIDWP
+1175 LRQGIDWP
-1183 GYMDFFITGQN
+1183 AYMNFFITGQN
-1194 KEWERSRSSLYLALG
+1194 EEWERSRTSLYLALG

-1216 VIMASQFESM
+1216 VIMASQFESL
-1226 VQPLIIMFT
+1226 VQPFIIMFT

-1241 GTVLGLKILGIN
+1241 GTVLGLKWLGIN

-1279 ANKLRS
+1279 ANTLRG

-1299 VRLRPILMTT
+1299 IRLRPILMTT

-1333 AIAVISGLLTST
+1333 AIAVICGLLTST
-1345 FLTLLVIPTIYYLFG
+1345 FLTLMVIPTVYYLFG

-1368 VKEE
+1368 AKPE

>member
-1 MESPHRNP
+1 MESQHRNP

-20 MVFLAAV
+20 MVFLASV

-76 GVVSGLNEISSIS
+76 GVVGGLNKISSIS

-103 TSMIDAIQN
+103 TSMVDAIQN

-119 VYMPREAEK
+119 VRMPREAEK

-174 QIEPVKGVAAAR
+174 AIEPITGVAAAR

-212 QVLSRLRAENINA
+212 QILNRLRAENINA

-253 TIVFRRDGREIRV
+253 TIVFRREGREIRV
-266 KDLGEVVYGQ
+266 KDLGQVVYGQ

-282 THTDGRE
+282 THTNGE
-289 SVQIDIYKE
+289 VSVQIDIYKE
-298 ADANMVEVAKFVN
+298 ADANMIAVAKRVRA
-311 ELVGEISGSSR
+311 LIGEPTMKDDSESSGISAGGRGGPGRRSSR
-322 STLAGKLRAEE
+322 SSSYRREQFLAMFRGPTLAGKLNAEE
-333 DAYLRVV
+333 QAKLRVV
-340 ADRSIFIDNSIKEVR
+340 ADRSIFIDNSIQEVVK
-355 NTAIFGGILAIMVL
+355 TAIMGGILAVIVL
-369 LGFLR
+369 LLFLR

-396 LNILEVSLNIM
+396 LNILKVSLNIM

-432 CRQEGDSIRAAAIRG
+432 CREEGDTTRSAAIRG
-447 TTEVRG
+447 TKEVRG

-486 VVTSLIASLIVAV
+486 VVTSLIAALIVAV
-499 LFIPMLASRTGFK
+499 LFIPMLASRTGFQLK
-512 LQAGV
+512 AGV
-517 GMVSHT
+517 GMVNHFFA
-523 LGSIEGRISLS
+523 SINGRMSLS
-534 TLWLRIILPI
+534 SYWLRFMLPAA
-544 VILLVVMIGLVLGYS
+544 VLLVAMLIVVLSYT
-559 WWMVSI
+559 WWMVDTM
-565 SDDPRFEEEIVYGA
+565 DDPEFEEGIVYKA
-579 LALTTLTVCS
+579 VAMSVFSFWQLVCFIPGLI
-589 VAAFVCPLLA
+589 A
-599 SLAKRLHDLGQ
+599 LAKRLHDLGWT
-610 PAWWLL
+610 AWWLL
-616 AFLPILLPVFALMII
+616 AAAATPVVAMIAVIVAAVVMAEDFNPATVALFGVSWLFVFLSWAPAGVLTLL
-631 PELYLGLAASVLLLP
+631 
-646 ICCIPGAILTIILL
+646 CL
-660 VIPGNSTNNRFG
+660 VIPGSKNENRFG
-672 PASYQNQSLAKLWGS
+672 PAAHEGQTLAKLWGS
-687 FRAFYE
+687 FRSFEE
-693 SMARNQGNFF
+693 SRQRNAELFLIA
-703 FQSVAAVYFALRLAI
+703 SPYFALRLVVA
-718 SFMLELIGLSFLWSI
+718 FLLEVIGLSLVWSI
-733 RTIGA
+733 RTIA
-738 TCLFTYQIFLK
+738 FIL
-749 LGSLFALF
+749 LGIYRAILWMG
-757 FRKSLGTSKDS
+757 RRLGMLLSTLIPSKTD
-768 EETVDTRTRLYSKL
+768 ETEMDINRGFYPRL
-782 IRWALASPTAMAVL
+782 IRWALASPTAMLALIIGCFGL
-796 TASCFA
+796 TW
-802 LTYWVGTQLETELLP
+802 WVGKQLETELLP

-827 VALPVGTPLDQTVS
+827 VSLPVGTPLGQTVS
-841 ILDDVEKTILK
+841 ILDDVETTILK
-852 DKEIKSKIEAI
+852 KRE
-863 EKAAADLSNTDPKAN
+863 
-878 EVARLNME
+878 
-886 KLLLEFSTITQE
+886 
-898 MELKMPSQE
+898 EL
-907 EIIETLKSGDSESFF
+907 G
-922 SGKFTDKTWERINDL
+922 
-937 GNIDTLLVMY
+937 IDTLLVMY

-962 STRFKVL
+962 SARFKVL
-969 LKPSDNPK
+969 LEPTDNPEQAEK
-977 QTEEEV
+977 EV
-983 IARLRSMFEEVPD
+983 IARLRDMFEEVPD
-996 ITTRVTRPVLFS
+996 VTTRVTRPVLFS

-1013 VIQINGEELPELKQY
+1013 VIQINGDDLPELKRY

-1035 LSKESD
+1035 LSREPA

-1064 IIRHDLN
+1064 IIRHGLN
-1071 LNSVANQVR
+1071 LSTVANQVR
-1080 DMVKGSEATRL
+1080 DMVKGAEATRF

-1105 EKDRAQV
+1105 ELDREQV
-1112 ADVGKLTINPGAETP
+1112 ADVGKLTINPGGDTP

-1142 SEIRRIDGKR
+1142 SEIRRIAGKR
-1152 VALVQANIGDRSLGS
+1152 VALVQANIGAGSLGS
-1167 AVETANRT
+1167 AVEVAKRT
-1175 LRQKIDWP
+1175 LRQGIDWP

-1194 KEWERSRSSLYLALG
+1194 EEWERSRTSLYLALG

-1216 VIMASQFESM
+1216 VIMASQFESL
-1226 VQPLIIMFT
+1226 VQPFIIMFT

-1241 GTVLGLKILGIN
+1241 GTVLGLKWLGIN

-1279 ANKLRS
+1279 ANTLRG

-1299 VRLRPILMTT
+1299 IRLRPILMTT
-1309 ATTVLGLLP
+1309 TTTVLGLLP

-1333 AIAVISGLLTST
+1333 AIAVICGLLTST
-1345 FLTLLVIPTIYYLFG
+1345 FLTLMVIPTIYYLFG

-1368 VKEE
+1368 AKPE

>member
-20 MVFLAAV
+20 MVFLAAI

-64 ENDISRRIEEAL
+64 ENDISRPIEEAL
-76 GVVSGLNEISSIS
+76 GVVGGLNEISSIS
-89 RAGVSDVILEFVWG
+89 RAGVSDVVLEFVWG
-103 TSMIDAIQN
+103 TPMVDAIQN

-119 VYMPREAEK
+119 VYLPREAEK

-137 LDPVMELSLSGSSRS
+137 LDPVMELSLSGSSSS
-152 IKYKGDEGLRRL
+152 IKYRGDEGLRRL

-174 QIEPVKGVAAAR
+174 LIEPVKGVAAAR

-199 DEAKLQRVNLSIS
+199 DEAKLQRVNLSIG

-245 QNLEEIAN
+245 QTLEEIAD
-253 TIVFRRDGREIRV
+253 TIVFRREGREIRV
-266 KDLGEVVYGQ
+266 KDLGQVVHGQ

-282 THTDGRE
+282 THTDGAE

-298 ADANMVEVAKFVN
+298 ADANMVAVAKRVIA
-311 ELVGEISGSSR
+311 LVGEVPTSSNKKDDKTKSPR
-322 STLAGKLRAEE
+322 ELQREKMKKLFRGPTLAGKLFNEE
-333 DAYLRVV
+333 EAKLRVV
-340 ADRSIFIDNSIKEVR
+340 ADRSVFIDNSIKEVV
-355 NTAIFGGILAIMVL
+355 NTAIVGGILAVIVL
-369 LGFLR
+369 LLFLR
-374 DIRTTAIIAVS
+374 DIRTTAIIALS
-385 IPISILVTFAP
+385 IPISIFVTFAP
-396 LNILEVSLNIM
+396 LNLLNVSLNIM

-432 CRQEGDSIRAAAIRG
+432 CREEGDSTRSAAIRG

-486 VVTSLIASLIVAV
+486 VVTSLVAALIVAV

-512 LQAGV
+512 LQTGV
-517 GMVSHT
+517 GMVSHA
-523 LGSIEGRISLS
+523 LGSLEGRISLAA
-534 TLWLRIILPI
+534 LWRG
-544 VILLVVMIGLVLGYS
+544 ILLPMGALLTLMVGAKLGYTYWS
-559 WWMVSI
+559 MQDV
-565 SDDPRFEEEIVYGA
+565 DDPDILEKISYGA
-579 LALTTLTVCS
+579 SAMAVVGVWMNVC
-589 VAAFVCPLLA
+589 AWPMFV

-610 PAWWLL
+610 SAWWLL
-616 AFLPILLPVFALMII
+616 AFLPILLPLAL
-631 PELYLGLAASVLLLP
+631 AVSVLLLA
-646 ICCIPGAILTIILL
+646 ICCIPAAILTILLL
-660 VIPGNSTNNRFG
+660 VIPGGAGDNRFG
-672 PASYQNQSLAKLWGS
+672 PSAENNPRLAKLWGS
-687 FRAFYE
+687 FRAFDE
-693 SMARNQGNFF
+693 SRKRSGQTFLFTAP
-703 FQSVAAVYFALRLAI
+703 YFALRLAI
-718 SFMLELIGLSFLWSI
+718 SFLLEVIGLSLVWTI
-733 RTIGA
+733 RVLTGA
-738 TCLFTYQIFLK
+738 ALFGYRVLLK
-749 LGSLFALF
+749 IGSLFGRLF
-757 FRKSLGTSKDS
+757 SRFGDGKIADS
-768 EETVDTRTRLYSKL
+768 ADGDSGVYPRL
-782 IRWALASPTAMAVL
+782 IRWALASPAAMLALIVGCFGL
-796 TASCFA
+796 TW
-802 LTYWVGTQLETELLP
+802 WVGKQLETELLP

-827 VALPVGTPLDQTVS
+827 ASLPVGTPLDQTIS
-841 ILDDVEKTILK
+841 ILDGVEKSILK
-852 DKEIKSKIEAI
+852 KKEA
-863 EKAAADLSNTDPKAN
+863 
-878 EVARLNME
+878 
-886 KLLLEFSTITQE
+886 
-898 MELKMPSQE
+898 
-907 EIIETLKSGDSESFF
+907 
-922 SGKFTDKTWERINDL
+922 L
-937 GNIDTLLVMY
+937 GIDTLLVMY

-962 STRFKVL
+962 SARFKVL
-969 LKPSDNPK
+969 LKPSSKPREA
-977 QTEEEV
+977 EERV
-983 IARLRSMFEEVPD
+983 IGKLRAMFGEVPD
-996 ITTRVTRPVLFS
+996 VTTRVTRPVLFS

-1013 VIQINGEELPELKQY
+1013 VIQINGDDLLELKRY

-1035 LSKESD
+1035 LSREPA

-1064 IIRHDLN
+1064 IIRHGLN
-1071 LNSVANQVR
+1071 LSTVANQVR
-1080 DMVKGSEATRL
+1080 DMVKGAEATRF

-1105 EKDRAQV
+1105 EKDRGQV
-1112 ADVGKLTINPGAETP
+1112 ADVGKLTINPGGDTP

-1142 SEIRRIDGKR
+1142 SEIRRIDGER
-1152 VALVQANIGDRSLGS
+1152 VALVQANIGAGSLGT
-1167 AVETANRT
+1167 AVDAAERA
-1175 LRQKIDWP
+1175 LGQEIDLP
-1183 GYMDFFITGQN
+1183 DYMGFHITGQN
-1194 KEWERSRSSLYLALG
+1194 EEWERSRTSLYLALG

-1216 VIMASQFESM
+1216 VIMASQFESL
-1226 VQPLIIMFT
+1226 VQPFIIMIT

-1241 GTVLGLKILGIN
+1241 GTVLGLKMLGIN

-1279 ANKLRS
+1279 ANTLRG
-1285 RGLALKEAI
+1285 RGMALHEAI

-1333 AIAVISGLLTST
+1333 AVAVICGLLTST
-1345 FLTLLVIPTIYYLFG
+1345 VLTLLVIPTIYYLFG
-1360 LAGERLFQ
+1360 LAGQRFFQ
-1368 VKEE
+1368 AREE